1 VGCRNDDELT
11 KLPSSKELTDNLAT
25 STVESRDIC
34 MRILLIRRG
43 VIISSTMQWRDI
55 EKGIV
60 GTH

>member
-1 VGCRNDDELT
+1 
-11 KLPSSKELTDNLAT
+11 
-25 STVESRDIC
+25 

-60 GTH
+60 GTHWSWILVRVEARHYIQLGIPRSWFCRWSSRQR